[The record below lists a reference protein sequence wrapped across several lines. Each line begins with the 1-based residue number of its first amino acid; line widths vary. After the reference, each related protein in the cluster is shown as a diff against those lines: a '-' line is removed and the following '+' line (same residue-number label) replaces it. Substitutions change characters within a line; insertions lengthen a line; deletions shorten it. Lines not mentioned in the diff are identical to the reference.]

1 MDIKR
6 ILVPLTGSDGDHAT
20 LTTAILVAVQFGSHL
35 EIVYQAVPAVSDR
48 ELERAFGNMGMARY
62 RDFVDTQRSNREDKS
77 HHTRHLFDELTET
90 HGVAHH
96 DNPIAA
102 ARPSAS
108 WREIETPVAEVVGH
122 DGGVCDLIVVGR
134 PADIVGDPGKT
145 VVGAALF
152 ASGRPVL
159 VAPPTAPERL
169 DRRVMIAWNRSIQ
182 SGRAVAGAMPFLH
195 RSGDVLVLSLTTG
208 AKQGAS
214 APDLARYLALHDIEP
229 RVREIPPNGRAV
241 GDVLLSECAQQEAG
255 LLVMGAYSHSRV
267 REMLLGGVTRHVL
280 AHAEVPLL
288 MVH

>member
-20 LTTAILVAVQFGSHL
+20 LTTAVLAANQFGSHL
-35 EIVYQAVPAVSDR
+35 EVLYQALPAMSER
-48 ELERAFGNMGMARY
+48 ELEHAFGGLGMTRY
-62 RDFVDTQRSNREDKS
+62 RDFVDTQRSNREQKC
-77 HHTRHLFDELTET
+77 HHTHQMFEQLIET
-90 HGVAHH
+90 HGIVYDDPTAG
-96 DNPIAA
+96 D
-102 ARPSAS
+102 RPSAS
-108 WREIETPVAEVVGH
+108 WREIETPITEMVGQ

-134 PADIVGDPGKT
+134 PPDLVGDPAKT

-169 DRRVMIAWNRSIQ
+169 DRRVMIAWNRSVQ
-182 SGRAVAGAMPFLH
+182 SGRAVAAAMPFLH

-208 AKQGAS
+208 AKQGPS
-214 APDLARYLALHDIEP
+214 APDLARYLALHRIEP
-229 RVREIPPNGRAV
+229 KVREIPPNGRAV
-241 GDVLLSECAQQEAG
+241 GDVLLDECAQEGAG

-280 AHAEVPLL
+280 AHAHMPLL